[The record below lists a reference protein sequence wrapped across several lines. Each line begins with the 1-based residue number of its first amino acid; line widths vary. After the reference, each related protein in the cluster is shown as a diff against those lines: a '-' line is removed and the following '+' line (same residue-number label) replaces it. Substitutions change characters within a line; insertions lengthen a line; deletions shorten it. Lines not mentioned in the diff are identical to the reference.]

1 MPDERVEFDARLFEA
16 VGGKDIRD
24 FLRVQK
30 YAYEL
35 ACAYVNARREF
46 NSDRV
51 IVSSIKQK
59 CQDRYARQNR
69 AKILAIASDMLLPS
83 YLKQHD
89 LAWFEEALGVAAP
102 PPQPYSDE
110 DLMADHAA
118 FREFMNEVRS
128 TTNSDYSD
136 LHKVLNHL

>member
-16 VGGKDIRD
+16 IGGKNIRD
-24 FLRVQK
+24 FLHVQK
-30 YAYEL
+30 YAYQL

-46 NSDRV
+46 SSDRA
-51 IVSSIKQK
+51 IVASIKSK
-59 CQDRYARQNR
+59 CQDRCARQNR

-83 YLKQHD
+83 YLERNN
-89 LAWFEEALGVAAP
+89 LAWFEEALEVAT

-110 DLMADHAA
+110 DFMADHAA
-118 FREFMNEVRS
+118 FKEFMNEVRS
-128 TTNSDYSD
+128 TPNSDYSD